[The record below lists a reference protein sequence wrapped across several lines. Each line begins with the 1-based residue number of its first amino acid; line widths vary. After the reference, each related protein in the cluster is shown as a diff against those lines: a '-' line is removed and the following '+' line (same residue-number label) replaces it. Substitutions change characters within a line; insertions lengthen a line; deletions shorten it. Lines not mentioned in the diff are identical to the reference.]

1 MQDLSKERRVVLA
14 INVVRSNPRFSIR
27 RAAKFYDIPAT
38 TIRRR
43 MAGKPSKADK
53 ANGKPTL
60 TTAEE
65 DAIVQYVLDLDSRGF
80 SPRRADVQDMA
91 DLLMAKRGARR
102 VGKCWT
108 DRFVARRPELRTRFS
123 RPYDYQRALQ
133 EDPHVLDAWFHL
145 VANMRTKYGIQDCD
159 LYNFD

>member
-14 INVVRSNPRFSIR
+14 INAVQSNPRFSIR
-27 RAAKFYDIPAT
+27 RAAKFYNVPAT

-53 ANGKPTL
+53 TNGKPTL

-65 DAIVQYVLDLDSRGF
+65 DVIIQYVLDLDSRRF

-91 DLLMAKRGARR
+91 DLL
-102 VGKCWT
+102 
-108 DRFVARRPELRTRFS
+108 
-123 RPYDYQRALQ
+123 
-133 EDPHVLDAWFHL
+133 
-145 VANMRTKYGIQDCD
+145 II
-159 LYNFD
+159 